1 MEEPGIEPGGQQLDD
16 RGRNHSTPPSKRAHG
31 GYAPNAGVD
40 TLHRSIPI
48 PGDRDGPRFEG
59 RSTMG
64 HCIIESDK
72 RFWQAYL
79 VARQTKTT
87 TDLVTH
93 YIQSWSPTTSGLHGV
108 KMSQIKSG
116 DNDGDDDADLSK
128 EFEKTV
134 RRLIETPPKPRKA
147 KEPRP
152 NRDSS
157 KEDSE

>member
-1 MEEPGIEPGGQQLDD
+1 M
-16 RGRNHSTPPSKRAHG
+16 
-31 GYAPNAGVD
+31 
-40 TLHRSIPI
+40 
-48 PGDRDGPRFEG
+48 
-59 RSTMG
+59 
-64 HCIIESDK
+64 
-72 RFWQAYL
+72 
-79 VARQTKTT
+79 RQTKTT
-87 TDLVTH
+87 TELVTH
-93 YIQSWSPTTSGLHGV
+93 YIELVTHYIVGHPLHLWSPTTSGLHGV

-157 KEDSE
+157 KEDGE